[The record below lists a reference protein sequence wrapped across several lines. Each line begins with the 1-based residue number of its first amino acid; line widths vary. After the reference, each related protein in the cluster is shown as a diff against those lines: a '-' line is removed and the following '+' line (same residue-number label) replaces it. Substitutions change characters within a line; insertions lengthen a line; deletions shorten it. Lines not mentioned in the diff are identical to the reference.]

1 MNIEY
6 TNTDGIDIAIVS
18 GDKCIITDASS
29 ALDLAM
35 TIKYDTGA
43 TNIVIDKA
51 IISED
56 FFKLSTGIAGEI
68 LQKFINYHIK
78 VVVFGEYSQYTSKSL
93 KDFIYES
100 NHGKDFFFVETKQQ
114 AITKLTE
121 IKK

>member
-1 MNIEY
+1 
-6 TNTDGIDIAIVS
+6 
-18 GDKCIITDASS
+18 
-29 ALDLAM
+29 M
-35 TIKYDTGA
+35 TIKYDTDA

-56 FFKLSTGIAGEI
+56 FFKLSTGNGQNSSI

-100 NHGKDFFFVETKQQ
+100 NHGKDFFFVEIKQQ
-114 AITKLTE
+114 AITKLT
-121 IKK
+121 